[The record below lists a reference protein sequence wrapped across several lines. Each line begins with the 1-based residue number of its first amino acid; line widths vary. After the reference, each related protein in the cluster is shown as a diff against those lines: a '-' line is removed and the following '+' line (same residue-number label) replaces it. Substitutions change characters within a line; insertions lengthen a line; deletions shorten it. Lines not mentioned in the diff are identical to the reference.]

1 MTRKEIEHR
10 IKLLTNEIG
19 RLNHRL
25 KDCYNARSK
34 GKFNYKKGKAHKLS
48 PAVNAE
54 ISRIRTKQN
63 KLNDEKQE
71 LIQLLKTY
79 NHTEE
84 PSTFDILKQRAEAK
98 LNIQSQDEFYNDG
111 M

>member
-1 MTRKEIEHR
+1 MTRQEIEHR
-10 IKLLTNEIG
+10 IKVITCEIG
-19 RLNHRL
+19 KLNCRLQ
-25 KDCYNARSK
+25 DCYTARSNA
-34 GKFNYKKGKAHKLS
+34 KFKHKKGKAPRPS

-71 LIQLLKTY
+71 LLHLLKSLDNSQY
-79 NHTEE
+79 Q
-84 PSTFDILKQRAEAK
+84 STFDVLKQRAQAK
-98 LNIQSQDEFYNDG
+98 QPKHQNDGNYNDG